1 MKVLMVNGSAKP
13 NGCTMAAFGE
23 IEQVLKEEG
32 IEVEYFQIGGGA
44 VRDCIGCAACRKN
57 GNGKC
62 VFDDD
67 VVNRLIDRAKE
78 ADGFVFGTP
87 VYYAHPSGRIL
98 SVLDRAFYAGGK
110 AFQAKP
116 AAAIASARRA
126 GTTASVDVLNKY
138 LMIARMPIVSSTY
151 WNMVHGN
158 TPEEV
163 RQDAEGLQV
172 MRGIGRNMA
181 WLLKCIAAGKAAGI
195 VAPEPEVQIRT
206 NFIR

>member
-23 IEQVLKEEG
+23 IERSLKEEG

-44 VRDCIGCAACRKN
+44 VRDCIGCAACRKS
-57 GNGKC
+57 GSGKC

-163 RQDAEGLQV
+163 MQDAEGLQV

-195 VAPEPEVQIRT
+195 VAPEPEAQIRT

>member
-23 IEQVLKEEG
+23 IERILKEEG

-57 GNGKC
+57 GSGKC

-163 RQDAEGLQV
+163 MQDAEGLQV
-172 MRGIGRNMA
+172 MRGIGHNMA
-181 WLLKCIAAGKAAGI
+181 WLLKCIAAGKAAGV